1 MLRMERYS
9 LISEGVI
16 SRSLRALEAM
26 FVDDTKDTKEKLLA
40 VGGLVLQESLQT
52 YLPRESSKLTDLNN

>member
-16 SRSLRALEAM
+16 SRSLRGLEAM

-52 YLPRESSKLTDLNN
+52 YLP